1 MNKTYLKKL
10 LDKEVASRN
19 KSNELTQNKPDPLL
33 VAKRYNDEYICLIC
47 ALFAYGNAKLI
58 VKFLNNL
65 DFSLLDASEETIK
78 KEIQSL
84 YRFQTSCDIANFFIS
99 CRRLKLQDTLEN
111 IFKEKYNK
119 TNSILEGID
128 NIIKNILSINHYNSD
143 GYRFLVG
150 TRPKRDKNNQIK
162 LIGNAPYKR
171 YNMLMRWLVRKDN
184 IDLGLWKDIKT
195 SNLIIPLDTHTFK
208 IAQKLNL
215 LQRKRY
221 DLKSAVLLTLKLKE
235 FDLNDPVKY
244 DFALYR
250 IGQEKKA
257 IF

>member
-1 MNKTYLKKL
+1 
-10 LDKEVASRN
+10 
-19 KSNELTQNKPDPLL
+19 
-33 VAKRYNDEYICLIC
+33 
-47 ALFAYGNAKLI
+47 
-58 VKFLNNL
+58 
-65 DFSLLDASEETIK
+65 
-78 KEIQSL
+78 
-84 YRFQTSCDIANFFIS
+84 
-99 CRRLKLQDTLEN
+99 
-111 IFKEKYNK
+111 
-119 TNSILEGID
+119 
-128 NIIKNILSINHYNSD
+128 
-143 GYRFLVG
+143 
-150 TRPKRDKNNQIK
+150 
-162 LIGNAPYKR
+162 
-171 YNMLMRWLVRKDN
+171 MRWLVRKDN